1 MLLATNYTLP
11 IAYSLRHKAKNT
23 TMNYYS
29 LHRKSP
35 NTTFKN
41 AVIQGLAKDR
51 GIYFPETITPISK
64 EFIDNIEN
72 YSNEEIAF
80 EAIKQFVGDE
90 IPEEKLKEIISETVS
105 FDFPVVKIDDN
116 IGTLELFH
124 GPTMAFKD
132 VGAKFLAKCLEYFNR
147 DNDNEVT
154 VLVATSGDTG
164 GAVANG
170 FLGAKGVNVVILYP
184 SGKVSDI
191 QEKQLTTLGQNITAL
206 EVDGVFDDCQEMVK
220 TAFLD
225 EEITKTLTSANSIN
239 VARWLPQMFYFFF
252 AYKQLKKKNKDILFS
267 VPSGNFGNIC
277 AGIMAQKLGLPIK
290 HFIAATN
297 VNDTVPNY
305 LVDGVYSP
313 KPSKATISNAMD
325 VGNPSNFIRIQELF
339 NNDLEILKR
348 AFSSYSF
355 SDDETRETMKK
366 IYNNSSYVAD
376 PHGAVGYLGL
386 KKYGLKE
393 NEFGVFLETAHPVKF
408 LDVVEDTLPV
418 KVQIPEQIKKVIY
431 KKKVAYKATSY
442 QDLKDYLT
450 N

>member
-1 MLLATNYTLP
+1 
-11 IAYSLRHKAKNT
+11 
-23 TMNYYS
+23 MNYYS
-29 LHRKSP
+29 LHHKSP
-35 NTTFKN
+35 NTSFKN
-41 AVIQGLAKDR
+41 AVMQGLAKDR
-51 GIYFPETITPISK
+51 GIYFPENITPLSK
-64 EFIDNIEN
+64 DFIANITEYTN
-72 YSNEEIAF
+72 HEIAY

-90 IPEEKLKEIISETVS
+90 IPTKKLKEIIKETIS
-105 FDFPVVKIDDN
+105 FNFPLVKVDDN
-116 IGTLELFH
+116 IASLELFH

-132 VGAKFLAKCLEYFNR
+132 VGAKFMAQCLEYFNKG
-147 DNDNEVT
+147 NEEEVT

-184 SGKVSDI
+184 SGKVSNV

-225 EEITKTLTSANSIN
+225 EDIKRTLTSANSIN
-239 VARWLPQMFYFFF
+239 IARWLPQMFYFFF
-252 AYKQLKKKNKDILFS
+252 AYKELQKTNKELVFS

-290 HFIAATN
+290 HFVASTN
-297 VNDTVPNY
+297 INDTVPNY
-305 LVDGVYSP
+305 LVAGVYNP

-325 VGNPSNFIRIQELF
+325 VGNPSNFIRIRELF
-339 NNDLEILKR
+339 NNDLEALKS

-366 IYNNSSYVAD
+366 IYRESGYISD

-386 KKYGLKE
+386 KKYDLKA

-408 LDVVEDTLPV
+408 LDVVEETLPV
-418 KVQIPEQIKKVIY
+418 TVAIPAQIQKVINN
-431 KKKVAYKATSY
+431 KKVAFKVSNYE
-442 QDLKDYLT
+442 DLKAFLMK
-450 N
+450 

>member
-1 MLLATNYTLP
+1 
-11 IAYSLRHKAKNT
+11 
-23 TMNYYS
+23 MNYYS
-29 LHRKSP
+29 LHHKSP
-35 NTTFKN
+35 KTTFKN
-41 AVIQGLAKDR
+41 AVVQGLAKDR
-51 GIYFPETITPISK
+51 GIYFPDNITALSE
-64 EFIDNIEN
+64 EFIANISEYTN
-72 YSNEEIAF
+72 HEIAY
-80 EAIKQFVGDE
+80 EVIKQFVGDE
-90 IPEEKLKEIISETVS
+90 IPAEKLKEIIAKTVS
-105 FDFPVVKIDDN
+105 FDFPLVKVDDN
-116 IGTLELFH
+116 IASLELFH

-132 VGAKFLAKCLEYFNR
+132 VGAKFMAQCLEYFNQG
-147 DNDNEVT
+147 NTEEIT

-225 EEITKTLTSANSIN
+225 EEITKKLTSANSIN

-252 AYKQLKKKNKDILFS
+252 AYKELQKKNKELVFS

-290 HFIAATN
+290 HFVASTN

-305 LVDGVYSP
+305 LVNGVYTP

-339 NNDLEILKR
+339 NNDLEALKS

-355 SDDETRETMKK
+355 SDDETRETMKE
-366 IYNNSSYVAD
+366 IYRNFGYVAD

-386 KKYGLKE
+386 KKHSLQE

-408 LDVVEDTLPV
+408 LDIVEETLPV
-418 KVQIPEQIKKVIY
+418 KVEIPKQIQKIINN
-431 KKKVAYKATSY
+431 KKVAIKAANY
-442 QDLKDYLT
+442 QDLKDFLLK
-450 N
+450 

>member
-1 MLLATNYTLP
+1 
-11 IAYSLRHKAKNT
+11 
-23 TMNYYS
+23 MNYYS
-29 LHRKSP
+29 LHHKSP
-35 NTTFKN
+35 KSTFKN

-51 GIYFPETITPISK
+51 GIYFP
-64 EFIDNIEN
+64 DNITQLSKDFIEN
-72 YSNEEIAF
+72 ISDYTNHEIAYQV
-80 EAIKQFVGDE
+80 IKQFVGDE
-90 IPEEKLKEIISETVS
+90 IPTEKLKEIIAETVS
-105 FDFPVVKIDDN
+105 FDFPLVKVDDN
-116 IGTLELFH
+116 IASLELFH

-132 VGAKFLAKCLEYFNR
+132 VGAKFMAQCLAYFNK
-147 DNDNEVT
+147 DNDDEVT

-191 QEKQLTTLGQNITAL
+191 QEKQLTTLGKNITAL

-252 AYKQLKKKNKDILFS
+252 AYKELHKKHKDLIFS

-277 AGIMAQKLGLPIK
+277 AGVMAQKLGLPIK
-290 HFIAATN
+290 HFIASTN
-297 VNDTVPNY
+297 INDTVPNY
-305 LVDGVYSP
+305 LKQGIYNP

-339 NNDLEILKR
+339 NNDVEALR
-348 AFSSYSF
+348 NTFSSYSF
-355 SDDETRETMKK
+355 TDDETRATMQK
-366 IYNNSSYVAD
+366 IYSDSGYVAD

-386 KKYGLKE
+386 KKHGLKE

-408 LDVVEDTLPV
+408 LDIVEETLPIKV
-418 KVQIPEQIKKVIY
+418 KIPAQIQKIINN
-431 KKKVAYKATSY
+431 KKVALKAANY
-442 QDLKDYLT
+442 LDLKKFLMGL
-450 N
+450 

>member
-1 MLLATNYTLP
+1 
-11 IAYSLRHKAKNT
+11 
-23 TMNYYS
+23 MNYYS
-29 LHRKSP
+29 LHHKSP
-35 NTTFKN
+35 NTSFKN
-41 AVIQGLAKDR
+41 AVMQGLAKDR
-51 GIYFPETITPISK
+51 GIYFPENITPLSK
-64 EFIDNIEN
+64 DFITNI
-72 YSNEEIAF
+72 NEYTNHEIAY

-90 IPEEKLKEIISETVS
+90 IPTEKLKEIIKETIS
-105 FDFPVVKIDDN
+105 FDFPLVKVDDN
-116 IGTLELFH
+116 IASLELFH

-132 VGAKFLAKCLEYFNR
+132 VGAKFMAQCLAYFNK
-147 DNDNEVT
+147 DNKEEVT

-184 SGKVSDI
+184 SGKVSNV

-225 EEITKTLTSANSIN
+225 EDIKRTLTSANSIN
-239 VARWLPQMFYFFF
+239 IARWLPQMFYFFF
-252 AYKQLKKKNKDILFS
+252 AYKELQKTNKELVFS

-290 HFIAATN
+290 HFVASTN
-297 VNDTVPNY
+297 INDTVPNY
-305 LVDGVYSP
+305 LVAGVYSP

-325 VGNPSNFIRIQELF
+325 VGNPSNFIRIRELF
-339 NNDLEILKR
+339 NNDLEALKS

-355 SDDETRETMKK
+355 SDEETRETMKK
-366 IYNNSSYVAD
+366 IYGDSGYVAD

-386 KKYGLKE
+386 KKYNLQA

-408 LDVVEDTLPV
+408 LDVVEETLPV
-418 KVQIPEQIKKVIY
+418 KVAIPVQIQKVINN
-431 KKKVAYKATSY
+431 KKVAIKVASY
-442 QDLKDYLT
+442 EDLKAFLMK
-450 N
+450 

>member
-1 MLLATNYTLP
+1 
-11 IAYSLRHKAKNT
+11 
-23 TMNYYS
+23 MNYYS
-29 LHRKSP
+29 LHHTSP

-41 AVIQGLAKDR
+41 AVVQGLAKDR
-51 GIYFPETITPISK
+51 GVYFPEKITPLSK
-64 EFIDNIEN
+64 DFIEN
-72 YSNEEIAF
+72 ITEYSNHEIAY
-80 EAIKQFVGDE
+80 EVIKQFVGDE
-90 IPEEKLKEIISETVS
+90 IPTKKLKEIIAATVS
-105 FDFPVVKIDDN
+105 FDFPLVKIDDH
-116 IGTLELFH
+116 IASLELFH

-132 VGAKFLAKCLEYFNR
+132 VGAKFMAQCLEYFNQG
-147 DNDNEVT
+147 NEEEIT

-184 SGKVSDI
+184 SGKVSDV

-225 EEITKTLTSANSIN
+225 TNITKKLTSANSIN

-252 AYKQLKKKNKDILFS
+252 AYKELQKKNKKLVFS

-277 AGIMAQKLGLPIK
+277 AGIMAQKLGLPIE
-290 HFIAATN
+290 HFVAATN

-305 LVDGVYSP
+305 LIDGVYNP

-325 VGNPSNFIRIQELF
+325 VGNPSNFIRIRELF
-339 NNDLEILKR
+339 NNDLELLKR
-348 AFSSYSF
+348 TFSSYSF
-355 SDDETRETMKK
+355 SDTETRATMKE
-366 IYNNSSYVAD
+366 IYTNTGYVAE

-393 NEFGVFLETAHPVKF
+393 NEYGIFLETAHPVKF
-408 LDVVEDTLPV
+408 LDVVEATLPV
-418 KVQIPEQIKKVIY
+418 QVKIPEQIQKVINN
-431 KKKVAYKATSY
+431 KKVALQIADYEGLQSFL
-442 QDLKDYLT
+442 LK
-450 N
+450 

>member
-1 MLLATNYTLP
+1 M
-11 IAYSLRHKAKNT
+11 KKNN
-23 TMNYYS
+23 MKYYS
-29 LHRKSP
+29 LHHKSP
-35 NTTFKN
+35 ISTFKN
-41 AVIQGLAKDR
+41 AVVQGLAKDR
-51 GIYFPETITPISK
+51 GIYFP
-64 EFIDNIEN
+64 DNITKLSKDFIEN
-72 YSNEEIAF
+72 ISEYSNHEIAY
-80 EAIKQFVGDE
+80 EVIKQFVGDE
-90 IPEEKLKEIISETVS
+90 IPTEKLKDIVAKTVS
-105 FDFPVVKIDDN
+105 FDFPLVKVDDN
-116 IGTLELFH
+116 IASLELFH

-132 VGAKFLAKCLEYFNR
+132 VGAKFMAQCLEYFNK
-147 DNDNEVT
+147 DSDDEVT

-170 FLGAKGVNVVILYP
+170 FLGAKGVNVLILYP

-252 AYKQLKKKNKDILFS
+252 AYKELHKKHKDLIFS

-290 HFIAATN
+290 HFVASTN

-305 LVDGVYSP
+305 LVDGIYKP

-339 NNDLEILKR
+339 NNDLEALKS

-366 IYNNSSYVAD
+366 IYNNSGYVAD

-386 KKYGLKE
+386 KKHGLKE

-408 LDVVEDTLPV
+408 LDVVEETLPV
-418 KVQIPEQIKKVIY
+418 KVEIPKQIQKVINNT
-431 KKKVAYKATSY
+431 KVAIKASSYK
-442 QDLKDYLT
+442 DLKAYLMK
-450 N
+450 